1 LPHLARKKMTKTDD
15 SQPDE
20 LTPADREWLQT
31 RIAELD
37 AARAKR
43 ENFPVASRV
52 LRAQRRRDL
61 LDVYVLARLIDDI
74 GDEAPGDRLALLD
87 LIDDELEL
95 VAHGSPALAP
105 IAALVPVARDRGLS
119 MRPFHDLVAANRMDQ
134 HVTSYDDVAALRAY
148 CRLSAEPVGR
158 LVLALWDLDDERRV
172 ALSDDVCTGLQIAE
186 HLQDVG
192 EDLAAGR
199 IYLPQ
204 DALARHDVTADMLA
218 RASQQ
223 LTEGERARIESL
235 QAEVGERAR
244 TLLAAGPP
252 LTRLIHGAA
261 RIAVAG
267 FTAGGLAAL
276 DAVRAA
282 GADAVH
288 VTASP
293 RKRRVLWHTVRTLV
307 SAGIRG

>member
-1 LPHLARKKMTKTDD
+1 MPRTDVPR
-15 SQPDE
+15 PDRVS
-20 LTPADREWLQT
+20 PADREWLDT

-37 AARAKR
+37 ATRARR
-43 ENFPVASRV
+43 ENFPVASRL

-61 LDVYVLARLIDDI
+61 FDVYVLARLIDDV
-74 GDEAPGDRLALLD
+74 GDEAPGNRLALLD
-87 LIDDELEL
+87 LIDDDLTL
-95 VAHGSPALAP
+95 VAAGRPRLAP
-105 IAALVPVARDRGLS
+105 VAALVPVARDRGLS

-134 HVTSYDDVAALRAY
+134 QVTRYADFAALRGY

-192 EDLAAGR
+192 EDLTAGR

-204 DALARHDVTADMLA
+204 DSLARHGVTAEVLA
-218 RASQQ
+218 RPSAQ
-223 LTEGERARIESL
+223 LSAAERAHIESL
-235 QAEVGERAR
+235 LADVAGRAHI
-244 TLLAAGPP
+244 LLAAGPP
-252 LTRLIHGAA
+252 LARRIPGAA
-261 RIAVAG
+261 RVAIAG

-288 VTASP
+288 VTPGP

-307 SAGIRG
+307 AAGIRG

>member
-1 LPHLARKKMTKTDD
+1 MPKTDVP
-15 SQPDE
+15 QPDKVS
-20 LTPADREWLQT
+20 PADREWLDT

-43 ENFPVASRV
+43 ENFPVASRI
-52 LRAQRRRDL
+52 LRAQRRRNL
-61 LDVYVLARLIDDI
+61 LDVYVLARLIDDV

-87 LIDDELEL
+87 LIDADLDL
-95 VAHGSPALAP
+95 VARGRPALAP

-134 HVTSYDDVAALRAY
+134 HVTSYADFAALRGY

-204 DALARHDVTADMLA
+204 DSLARHGVTADMLA
-218 RASQQ
+218 RSSSQ
-223 LTEGERARIESL
+223 LSAADRARIESL
-235 QAEVGERAR
+235 LAEVAERAR
-244 TLLAAGPP
+244 ILLSAGAP
-252 LTRLIHGAA
+252 LTRLIPGAA
-261 RIAVAG
+261 RVAMAG

-288 VTASP
+288 VTP
-293 RKRRVLWHTVRTLV
+293 GPKKRRVLWHTARTLV
-307 SAGIRG
+307 AAGLGGKNSG